1 MIPASPAL
9 AAGRRRRGTVLV
21 LSVFMILIFFGFM
34 ALIVDLGNARVG
46 HRQMQAAADHAALEG
61 LRGRDNGAT
70 NRRLDAQN
78 AVRNYFD
85 DNLDP
90 SSSDNGFFNAGK
102 SPFFVSPV
110 PDPLHGNESI
120 GGYNT
125 YDDPIL
131 QVNDG
136 TGSSP
141 VPNEPHGDM
150 LAGDYDPAQRHD
162 EGYNFGNYYQRDD
175 FVPHDPNIPGPAPNS
190 FLVRM
195 RRTSDALGLDDLAGV
210 SSTGPV
216 FHFLWARGALFR
228 GTAGFDPLED
238 GMDMHATAI
247 ADAQPALSVGPNRP
261 LNAVTGAIPGAS
273 SVAFTL
279 AYYNAIPVAP
289 AFDLVTINPA
299 GQVSSTT
306 ITPGVP
312 RDGQII
318 RKTNLT
324 ALVGAGGTTL
334 NVGTTA
340 IFPPAPFKVRVNNEI
355 MEVTATTPTTLSV
368 VRGVDSSIATPHIGG
383 AQVHLFDVVNIGDG
397 IVNAPR
403 FPAANIFFGT
413 EVYAPVFANLGGPA
427 GERVVGFGRVVLVP
441 LVGNLFT
448 VSRQPDIIGPSNA
461 MGVTARQMDPALTTA
476 NINTIFSLRQ
486 SIAGPLRAPVL
497 VRSYGL

>member
-1 MIPASPAL
+1 MTPHRRAI
-9 AAGRRRRGTVLV
+9 AGRRRRRGTVLV
-21 LSVFMILIFFGFM
+21 FSLFMMLLFFGIM
-34 ALIVDLGNARVG
+34 ALIVDLGNARVS

-70 NRRLDAQN
+70 NRRLDARN

-90 SSSDNGFFNAGK
+90 SSSDGGFFHAGK
-102 SPFFVSPV
+102 SPFFVSPA
-110 PDPLHGNESI
+110 PNPLHANESI
-120 GGYNT
+120 GGYT
-125 YDDPIL
+125 THDDPIL
-131 QVNDG
+131 ELNDG
-136 TGSSP
+136 SGSSP

-162 EGYNFGNYYQRDD
+162 EGYNPVNYYLRDD
-175 FVPHDPNIPGPAPNS
+175 FTPHDPNNPGPAPNS

-195 RRTSDALGLDDLAGV
+195 RRTADALGLDNLPGV

-216 FHFLWARGALFR
+216 FQFLWARGALLR
-228 GTAGFDPLED
+228 GTATFDPIDD
-238 GMDMHATAI
+238 GMDMRATAI

-261 LNAVTGAIPGAS
+261 VNAVTGAIPGAS

-289 AFDLVTINPA
+289 AFDFVIINPA

-318 RKTNLT
+318 RKTNLS
-324 ALVGAGGTTL
+324 ALVGPLATTL

-340 IFPPAPFKVRVNNEI
+340 PFPPAPFKIRVNNEI
-355 MEVTATTPTTLSV
+355 MQVTATTPTTMTV
-368 VRGVDSSIATPHIGG
+368 VRGIDSSVAAPHVAG
-383 AQVHLFDVVNIGDG
+383 AQVHLFDVVTVGDP

-403 FPAANIFFGT
+403 FAAANIFFGT
-413 EVYAPVFANLGGPA
+413 EVYAPLFANIGGSA

-441 LVGNLFT
+441 LVGNSFL
-448 VSRQPDIIGPSNA
+448 VSRQPDIIAPSNA
-461 MGVTARQMDPALTTA
+461 MGVTARPMDPTLTTA
-476 NINTIFSLRQ
+476 NINTIFTLRQ